1 MPVSRR
7 LALVFPGF
15 EPLPVEAHCARFIR
29 EAKRTAPAYAM
40 TLSLSDPVYSE
51 AGLRAGTIEV
61 DASGEGW
68 YTRTEIVLYGLG
80 DLNAVYAERN
90 PVMRLLTGLGALADF
105 ILTGTFF
112 RFVWTSW
119 RYSLFFLYPLA
130 TLFGVLVVA
139 AMIGLYLP
147 AAAVTRWLVAALAVV
162 GLLWLASKRMYFLLM
177 MDDWAF
183 ARDMARERRP
193 DVKERIAAVAADMEK
208 RLSAPG
214 LEEVVFAAHS
224 FGAITVMLATASLL
238 SQGHDMRGAGLLTVG
253 SSLLKVALH
262 PAASRLRQAVGIIA
276 DSPMTWVDC
285 QSLTDPMNFYGS
297 RPLYTLGIEAG
308 REARVIRVR
317 FRTQL
322 RPETYK
328 AIKHDFFRVHR
339 QFVYGVEK
347 RSPYAFHAVL
357 CGPEPFSAFAERG
370 RLSESWPGGCDM
382 DKAG

>member
-1 MPVSRR
+1 MPVRRR

-29 EAKRTAPAYAM
+29 EAKRTAAAYSM
-40 TLSLSDPVYSE
+40 TLSMSDPVYSE
-51 AGLRAGTIEV
+51 AGLRVGTIAA

-68 YTRTEIVLYGLG
+68 HTQTEIVVYGLG
-80 DLNAVYAERN
+80 DLNAAYAARN
-90 PVMRLLTGLGALADF
+90 PVMRLLTGLSALADF

-119 RYSLFFLYPLA
+119 RYSLFFLYPLI
-130 TLFGVLVVA
+130 TLFGVLAIAVA
-139 AMIGLYLP
+139 IGLFLP
-147 AAAVTRWLVAALAVV
+147 VSAAIRWCAAALVFI

-183 ARDMARERRP
+183 ARDMAREKRP
-193 DVKERIAAVAADMEK
+193 DVAERIAAVAADMER
-208 RLSAPG
+208 RLSAPD
-214 LEEVVFAAHS
+214 LEEIVLAAHS
-224 FGAITVMLATASLL
+224 FGAITVMLAMASLL
-238 SQGHDMRGAGLLTVG
+238 SKGRDMRGAGLLTVG

-276 DSPMTWVDC
+276 KSPVAWVDC

-297 RPLYTLGIEAG
+297 KPLHTLGIGEG
-308 REARVIRVR
+308 REARTVHVR

-322 RPETYK
+322 KPETYR

-347 RSPYAFHAVL
+347 RNPYSFHAIL
-357 CGPEPFSAFAERG
+357 CGPEPFAAFAERG
-370 RLSESWPGGCDM
+370 KLSESWPPFCNTE
-382 DKAG
+382 KSR

>member
-29 EAKRTAPAYAM
+29 EAKRTAGVYGMGLSMSEPA
-40 TLSLSDPVYSE
+40 YSE
-51 AGLRAGTIEV
+51 AGLRTGTIEV

-68 YTRTEIVLYGLG
+68 HTETEVVLYGLG

-90 PVMRLLTGLGALADF
+90 PVIRLLTGLGALADF

-119 RYSLFFLYPLA
+119 RYSLFFLYPLV
-130 TLFGVLVVA
+130 TLAGVLAIA
-139 AMIGLYLP
+139 AIVGIYLP
-147 AAAVTRWLVAALAVV
+147 VSTIPRWSAAVLVGV

-193 DVKERIAAVAADMEK
+193 DVKERIAAVAADMAR
-208 RLSAPG
+208 RLAAPD

-238 SQGHDMRGAGLLTVG
+238 SEGRDMRGAGLLTVG

-262 PAASRLRQAVGIIA
+262 PAAFRLRQAVGVIA
-276 DSPMTWVDC
+276 ESPITWVDC

-297 RPLYTLGIEAG
+297 RPLQTLGIGKG
-308 REARVIRVR
+308 REARIVRVR

-357 CGPEPFSAFAERG
+357 CGPQPFAAFAEQG
-370 RLSESWPGGCDM
+370 KLSEGWPPACDT
-382 DKAG
+382 DKAV